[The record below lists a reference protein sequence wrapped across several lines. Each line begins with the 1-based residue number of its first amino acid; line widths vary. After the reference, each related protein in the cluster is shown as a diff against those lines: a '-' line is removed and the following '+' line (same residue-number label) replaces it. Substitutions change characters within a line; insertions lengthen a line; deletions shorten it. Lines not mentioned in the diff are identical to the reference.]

1 MAWCDFKWGT
11 WDIPWKDTASLW
23 AHAGRCTAPA
33 IAVSPLVPELSASE
47 SPRSPESVFS
57 VLDKQNLLSHGGYVP
72 AVIGPFSIHGFH
84 PHLPSAQGS
93 RKWNPLKPSAFA
105 FATLQRGR
113 CTSGSTS
120 FGPPSSWPA
129 KEQIE
134 MPVVRGI
141 ILAIP
146 RNPWYDRGKACRFR
160 PHLRV

>member
-1 MAWCDFKWGT
+1 MGDLRYPLKGYSF
-11 WDIPWKDTASLW
+11 S
-23 AHAGRCTAPA
+23 
-33 IAVSPLVPELSASE
+33 VSPCWKMYGPCDCSVPTCAWTVCLWKSTK
-47 SPRSPESVFS
+47 PESVFS